1 MNIFNFTRTNTVFFI
16 SNIYLIQNNFFLK
29 RKGNETSE
37 ILNNLKINFYNNFI
51 ISRINDKSLKTR
63 NVRK

>member
-1 MNIFNFTRTNTVFFI
+1 M
-16 SNIYLIQNNFFLK
+16 IQNNFFLK

-37 ILNNLKINFYNNFI
+37 ILNNFKINFYNNFI
-51 ISRINDKSLKTR
+51 ISRINDKSLKAR